1 MFYNIDEVVQ
11 VEKKRIIFHVDVNNA
26 FLSWSAIDLLSKGY
40 KVDIRKIPAVIGG
53 DEKKRSG
60 IVLAKSPVA
69 KRFGIVTA
77 ETIYSARRKCPN
89 VKIFPPNFECY
100 YEKSNLFYN
109 YLKQYT
115 PLIER
120 FSVDECFLD
129 MTGTNYLYKDYL
141 SLAYKIK
148 DDIKNI
154 YGFTVNVGIGNNKLC
169 AKMASDFEK
178 PDKVHTLFLD
188 EVEEKMYPLPV
199 RDLFMVGKKTAEVL
213 NKINIMTI
221 GDLANADMKLLKKH
235 FKNQASFLKKSAMGI
250 DFSEVEVRRSKNDSI
265 SVSETLA
272 KDITSKSDLKEIL
285 LRQSEE
291 VGRQLR
297 RQKQYAGSVAII
309 LKNNLFKSYSHQKTL
324 YNVIDSNED
333 IYKNVLELLDE
344 GWKRDPI
351 RLIGIRLLSLSNE
364 RNDQLTLFDEKDAKE
379 DNNIQMILDNINDKY
394 GDLSIM
400 PASIKISKF
409 KGKRKK
415 KK

>member
-1 MFYNIDEVVQ
+1 M
-11 VEKKRIIFHVDVNNA
+11 EKKRIIFHVDVNNA

-40 KVDIRKIPAVIGG
+40 KIDIRNIPAVIGG

-77 ETIYSARRKCPN
+77 ETIYSARKKCPN
-89 VKIFPPNFECY
+89 VKIFPPNFGCY

-109 YLKQYT
+109 YLMQYT
-115 PLIER
+115 PVIER

-141 SLAYKIK
+141 KLAYKIK

-178 PDKVHTLFLD
+178 PDKVHTLFLN

-199 RDLFMVGKKTAEVL
+199 RDLFMVGKKTAELL
-213 NKINIMTI
+213 NKININTI
-221 GDLANADMKLLKKH
+221 GDLANADMKLLRKH

-250 DFSEVEVRRSKNDSI
+250 DFSEVEIRSDKNDSI
-265 SVSETLA
+265 SVSETLP
-272 KDITSKSDLKEIL
+272 KDITSKDDLKEIL
-285 LRQSEE
+285 LRQTEE

-297 RQKQYAGSVAII
+297 RQKQYALSVAII
-309 LKNNLFKSYSHQKTL
+309 LKNNIFKSYSHQKTL

-351 RLIGIRLLSLSNE
+351 RLIGIRLSSLSKQK
-364 RNDQLTLFDEKDAKE
+364 NDQLTLFDSNSDKE
-379 DNNIQMILDNINDKY
+379 DNNIQSILDDINDKY

-409 KGKRKK
+409 KGKSKKRK
-415 KK
+415 

>member
-1 MFYNIDEVVQ
+1 M
-11 VEKKRIIFHVDVNNA
+11 EKKRIIFHVDVNNA

-40 KVDIRKIPAVIGG
+40 KIDIRNIPAVIGG

-77 ETIYSARRKCPN
+77 ETIYSARKKCPN
-89 VKIFPPNFECY
+89 VKIFSPNFECY

-109 YLKQYT
+109 YLMQYT
-115 PLIER
+115 PVIER

-141 SLAYKIK
+141 KLAYKIK

-178 PDKVHTLFLD
+178 PDKVHTLFLN

-199 RDLFMVGKKTAEVL
+199 RDLFMVGKKTAELL
-213 NKINIMTI
+213 NKININTI
-221 GDLANADMKLLKKH
+221 GDLANADMKLLRKH

-250 DFSEVEVRRSKNDSI
+250 DFSEVEIRSDKNDSI
-265 SVSETLA
+265 SVSETLP
-272 KDITSKSDLKEIL
+272 KDITSKDDLKEIL
-285 LRQSEE
+285 LRQTEE

-297 RQKQYAGSVAII
+297 RQKQYALSVAII
-309 LKNNLFKSYSHQKTL
+309 LKNNIFKSYSHQKTL

-351 RLIGIRLLSLSNE
+351 RLIGIRLSSLSKQK
-364 RNDQLTLFDEKDAKE
+364 NDQLTLFDSNSDKE
-379 DNNIQMILDNINDKY
+379 DNNIQSILDDINDKY

-409 KGKRKK
+409 KGKSKKRK
-415 KK
+415 